1 MITMEQDI
9 KSKGG
14 RPRSF
19 DREQAME
26 TAMRLFWKHGYE
38 GVGLSDLTEAIGVTA
53 PSLYAA
59 FGNKAQIFRQ
69 ALQRYSQSPAFLELS
84 KFTPGRTLKATVR
97 HLLASSV
104 QALTDPRRER
114 GCMIQSGM
122 IAAHPE
128 HQELVRELADR
139 RSQIRDAIRAGVQPW
154 VGEERAPS
162 LARYLAAVMQ
172 GISIQ
177 ARDGASAEE
186 LLTIVD
192 EAVNRLPNRH
202 LS

>member
-1 MITMEQDI
+1 
-9 KSKGG
+9 
-14 RPRSF
+14 
-19 DREQAME
+19 
-26 TAMRLFWKHGYE
+26 
-38 GVGLSDLTEAIGVTA
+38 
-53 PSLYAA
+53 
-59 FGNKAQIFRQ
+59 
-69 ALQRYSQSPAFLELS
+69 
-84 KFTPGRTLKATVR
+84 
-97 HLLASSV
+97 
-104 QALTDPRRER
+104 
-114 GCMIQSGM
+114 MIQSGM

-202 LS
+202 SS